1 VIMRKRFSLIGII
14 STLCLVVSGSLPVLA
29 VNGKV
34 GLEARSAYVWRGITR
49 TEGVVLDPVV
59 DVKMGG
65 FTFGFW
71 GNVNLEEYNEI
82 DDQGLFTESDI
93 TLSYDIDIDTAII
106 GLGYIEYLYTMGR
119 EDTREVFASMRGP
132 VFSDNLFAGIKIF
145 YDFGV
150 MKDFYVTADLNY
162 IFKIVDSLKGDVGAS
177 VGYIGEDM
185 SVAGEGGLNDY
196 MIYFGV
202 NYAVDSNLEIGGKV
216 AFVDS
221 LDQDVLP
228 DQPVDFFLGLHV
240 AQKF

>member
-1 VIMRKRFSLIGII
+1 MKRIKYLIRTIAI
-14 STLCLVVSGSLPVLA
+14 LCLVASSVSPVLA
-29 VNGKV
+29 VNGNV

-49 TEGVVLDPVV
+49 TDGVVLDPAV

-65 FTFGFW
+65 FKFGFW
-71 GNVNLEEYNEI
+71 SNVDLEDYNEI
-82 DDQGLFTESDI
+82 DDHGLFTETDI
-93 TLSYDIDIDTAII
+93 TLSYDIDINTAII
-106 GLGYIEYLYTMGR
+106 GLGYTEYLYTVDR

-132 VFSDNLFAGIKIF
+132 IFSDNLFAGLKVF

-162 IFKIVDSLKGDVGAS
+162 NFKIVDSLKGDVGAS
-177 VGYIGEDM
+177 VGYMGEDM
-185 SVAGEGGLNDY
+185 SITGQGGLNDY

-216 AFVDS
+216 AYVDS

-228 DQPVDFFLGLHV
+228 DQPVDFFLCLHV

>member
-1 VIMRKRFSLIGII
+1 MKKHYLIRTILI
-14 STLCLVVSGSLPVLA
+14 LCLIVSGFAQALA
-29 VNGKV
+29 VNGRV
-34 GLEARSAYVWRGITR
+34 GMEARSAYVWRGLTR
-49 TEGVVLDPVV
+49 TDGVVLDPAV

-71 GNVNLEEYNEI
+71 GNVDIEDYNDI
-82 DDQGLFTESDI
+82 DDQGLFSETDI
-93 TLSYDIDIDTAII
+93 TLSYDLDIDTAII
-106 GLGYIEYLYTMGR
+106 GIGYTEYMYAADR

-132 VFSDNLFAGIKIF
+132 IFCDNLFAGMKVF
-145 YDFGV
+145 YDFGAIE
-150 MKDFYVTADLNY
+150 DFYVKADLNY

-185 SVAGEGGLNDY
+185 SVTGEGGLNDY
-196 MIYFGV
+196 MVYFGV
-202 NYAVDSNLEIGGKV
+202 NYAVDSSLEIGGKV
-216 AFVDS
+216 AYVDS